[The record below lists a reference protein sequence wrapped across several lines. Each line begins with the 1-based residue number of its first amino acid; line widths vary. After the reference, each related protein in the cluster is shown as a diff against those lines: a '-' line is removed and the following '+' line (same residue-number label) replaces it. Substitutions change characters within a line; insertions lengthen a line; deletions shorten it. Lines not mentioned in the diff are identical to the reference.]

1 MVSDAE
7 LVEWLRGFLRAS
19 DLSTT
24 ITTAVRRRLE
34 DDFGVDLSGKMAFVR
49 QLVNLF
55 LGRPQGQQ
63 GGRGDPGEGGGPGRS
78 NKLSDE
84 VRKQGGDFTKLC
96 SLSPLLQDFVGE
108 LELARTEVNTT
119 FCTVMVSLGSGP
131 VTPVKPEQN
140 NKKPKKER
148 EGKQQK
154 GGSSGL
160 LVPLPLSDDLM
171 KFFGTG
177 ENTLSRSEAV
187 KRMWEYIKQNNLQD
201 PADKRNVICDE
212 KLRELLKVD
221 SFYGFT
227 VSKLLAPHFIK
238 ANQ

>member
-84 VRKQGGDFTKLC
+84 VRKQG
-96 SLSPLLQDFVGE
+96 
-108 LELARTEVNTT
+108 
-119 FCTVMVSLGSGP
+119 GP